1 MRGLSRQKI
10 RVLFTMEL
18 TDCYAKRFVSEQRT
32 ITLHQR
38 DINAEKRY
46 GVNVGQGL
54 GLYVDAGGP
63 IRAAPERHIFS
74 NHTQPSSLHFGVPQ
88 LRKLDQRGAVV
99 HFLPSKQ
106 LRLLRDVHLNKKP
119 ARVHVGDV
127 LTSGTPYPGFGL
139 NTFSLSDDAAAL
151 VRIRILFMPLL
162 SFCP

>member
-1 MRGLSRQKI
+1 MQLRWYIALLLRKSALTTINFLFVFGFLRGLSRQKI

-99 HFLPSKQ
+99 HFLRWRCTDERYTLS
-106 LRLLRDVHLNKKP
+106 RFRFE
-119 ARVHVGDV
+119 
-127 LTSGTPYPGFGL
+127 YI
-139 NTFSLSDDAAAL
+139 FS
-151 VRIRILFMPLL
+151 IR
-162 SFCP
+162 